1 MSHVR
6 RQVTHACKD
15 CECQRRRRKLQE
27 ESRKSGKPRR
37 QKRMNNL
44 LPVVTVAT
52 PNRRRDA
59 RTHFSD
65 SAFPAAESKS
75 RSGT

>member
-15 CECQRRRRKLQE
+15 CECQRRRKLQE

-65 SAFPAAESKS
+65 SAFPAADSKS